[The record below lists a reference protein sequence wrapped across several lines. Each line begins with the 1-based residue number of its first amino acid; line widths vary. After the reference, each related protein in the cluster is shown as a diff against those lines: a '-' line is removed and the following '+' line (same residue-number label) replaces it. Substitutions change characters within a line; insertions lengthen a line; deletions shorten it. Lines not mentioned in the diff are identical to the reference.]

1 MIKECTTE
9 HITEY
14 GKIYATA
21 FSGEPWNDHWKP
33 EDAEIHIKEI
43 MESKQS
49 YGLEYLVDG
58 KVAGFILGSSM
69 LFHWGR
75 MFEINDLA
83 VHPDYQG
90 QGIAT
95 KLLEACLE
103 EMKKREYTDGEL
115 GEVRQIANE
124 LCKYP
129 TRFYTCHCTGVAA
142 YEEMK
147 SIMGE
152 QPQYIHSGDEIY

>member
-21 FSGEPWNDHWKP
+21 FSGEPWNDHWKL

-69 LFHWGR
+69 LFHRGR

-83 VHPDYQG
+83 VHPEYQG

-95 KLLEACLE
+95 KLLEACFE
-103 EMKKREYTDGEL
+103 EMKKRGIKGVNLITQGDGFLPKFYEKHGFKKETEVILMGMEL
-115 GEVRQIANE
+115 
-124 LCKYP
+124 
-129 TRFYTCHCTGVAA
+129 
-142 YEEMK
+142 
-147 SIMGE
+147 
-152 QPQYIHSGDEIY
+152 

>member
-14 GKIYATA
+14 GIIYATA
-21 FSGEPWNDHWKP
+21 FSGEPWNDNWKI

-103 EMKKREYTDGEL
+103 EMKKRGIKGVNLITQGDGFLPKLYEKHGFKKESEVILMGMEL
-115 GEVRQIANE
+115 
-124 LCKYP
+124 
-129 TRFYTCHCTGVAA
+129 
-142 YEEMK
+142 
-147 SIMGE
+147 
-152 QPQYIHSGDEIY
+152 

>member
-1 MIKECTTE
+1 MYMIKECTTE

-21 FSGEPWNDHWKP
+21 FSGEPWNDNWKP

-90 QGIAT
+90 KGIAT

-103 EMKKREYTDGEL
+103 EMKKRGIKGVNLITQGDGLLPEFYEKHGFKKETEVILMGMEL
-115 GEVRQIANE
+115 
-124 LCKYP
+124 
-129 TRFYTCHCTGVAA
+129 
-142 YEEMK
+142 
-147 SIMGE
+147 
-152 QPQYIHSGDEIY
+152 

>member
-14 GKIYATA
+14 GIIYATA
-21 FSGEPWNDHWKP
+21 FSGEPWNDHWKL

-103 EMKKREYTDGEL
+103 EMKKRGIKGVNLITQGDGFLSKFYEKHGFKKESEVILMGMEL
-115 GEVRQIANE
+115 
-124 LCKYP
+124 
-129 TRFYTCHCTGVAA
+129 
-142 YEEMK
+142 
-147 SIMGE
+147 
-152 QPQYIHSGDEIY
+152 

>member
-1 MIKECTTE
+1 MIHIITECTIAHIKE
-9 HITEY
+9 Y
-14 GKIYATA
+14 GIIYAAA
-21 FSGEPWNDHWKP
+21 FSGEPWNDNWKP

-90 QGIAT
+90 KGIAT

-103 EMKKREYTDGEL
+103 EMKKRGIKGVNLITKGDGFLPEFYKKHGFRKENEVILMGTEL
-115 GEVRQIANE
+115 
-124 LCKYP
+124 
-129 TRFYTCHCTGVAA
+129 
-142 YEEMK
+142 
-147 SIMGE
+147 
-152 QPQYIHSGDEIY
+152 

>member
-21 FSGEPWNDHWKP
+21 FSGEPWNDHWKL

-83 VHPDYQG
+83 VHPEYQG

-103 EMKKREYTDGEL
+103 EMKKRGIKGVNLITQGDGFLSKFYEKHGFKKESEVILMGMEL
-115 GEVRQIANE
+115 
-124 LCKYP
+124 
-129 TRFYTCHCTGVAA
+129 
-142 YEEMK
+142 
-147 SIMGE
+147 
-152 QPQYIHSGDEIY
+152 

>member
-21 FSGEPWNDHWKP
+21 FSGEPWNDHWKL

-43 MESKQS
+43 MGSKQS

-103 EMKKREYTDGEL
+103 EMKKRGIKGVNLITQGDGFLPKFYEKHGFKKETEVILMGMEL
-115 GEVRQIANE
+115 
-124 LCKYP
+124 
-129 TRFYTCHCTGVAA
+129 
-142 YEEMK
+142 
-147 SIMGE
+147 
-152 QPQYIHSGDEIY
+152 

>member
-21 FSGEPWNDHWKP
+21 FSGEPWNDHWKL

-103 EMKKREYTDGEL
+103 EMKKRGIKGVNLITQGDSFLPKFYEKHGFKKETEVILMGMEL
-115 GEVRQIANE
+115 
-124 LCKYP
+124 
-129 TRFYTCHCTGVAA
+129 
-142 YEEMK
+142 
-147 SIMGE
+147 
-152 QPQYIHSGDEIY
+152 

>member
-9 HITEY
+9 HIKQY
-14 GKIYATA
+14 GSFYAAA
-21 FSGEPWNDHWKP
+21 FSGEPWNDNWKA

-43 MESKQS
+43 MEAKQS
-49 YGLEYLVDG
+49 YGLECLVDG
-58 KVAGFILGSSM
+58 EVAGFILGTSM

-95 KLLEACLE
+95 KLLDACLA
-103 EMKKREYTDGEL
+103 EMKKRGIKGVNLITQGDGFLPKLYEKHGFKKETEVILMGKEL
-115 GEVRQIANE
+115 
-124 LCKYP
+124 
-129 TRFYTCHCTGVAA
+129 
-142 YEEMK
+142 
-147 SIMGE
+147 
-152 QPQYIHSGDEIY
+152 

>member
-9 HITEY
+9 HMTEY

-21 FSGEPWNDHWKP
+21 FSGEPWNDHWKL
-33 EDAEIHIKEI
+33 EDAKIHIKEI

-103 EMKKREYTDGEL
+103 EMKKRGIKGVNLITQGDGFLPKFYEKHGFKKETEVILMGMEL
-115 GEVRQIANE
+115 
-124 LCKYP
+124 
-129 TRFYTCHCTGVAA
+129 
-142 YEEMK
+142 
-147 SIMGE
+147 
-152 QPQYIHSGDEIY
+152 